1 MKLTK
6 KQLKQIINEELGK
19 VLSEVLPGAAGVKS
33 KRQKR
38 KFIDHTRQL
47 IAEIENLQKEK
58 ATMKEI
64 GVEFGRDWKYDK
76 DNFSVWHDAHQTLKE
91 RLRTLLKGGQHF
103 ENFKFSPNPDYQ
115 FDSRPEHDIGSLDY
129 SLPKVRELHQKVQ
142 GFLSRLATYVQK
154 FARRQWRADS
164 APSSESRYEN
174 ATTWSLLPD
183 EDRDFIVDYL
193 VHSQKTFTKPSLYKA
208 RNPGLTRHN

>member
-19 VLSEVLPGAAGVKS
+19 VLKEALPGEAAVRS

-38 KFIDHTRQL
+38 RFIEHTRQL
-47 IAEIENLQKEK
+47 IAEIENFQKEK

-64 GVEFGRDWKYDK
+64 EAMFARDWKYDQ
-76 DNFSVWHDAHQTLKE
+76 DNFSVWHGAHQTLKE
-91 RLRTLLKGGQHF
+91 RLRTLLKSGQHF

-115 FDSRPEHDIGSLDY
+115 FDSRPKHDIGSFTH
-129 SLPKVRELHQKVQ
+129 SPPKHKELHQKVQ
-142 GFLSRLATYVQK
+142 GFLSRLAIYVQK
-154 FARRQWRADS
+154 FARRQWHADS
-164 APSSESRYEN
+164 APSSEKEYEN

-183 EDRDFIVDYL
+183 EDRDFILEYL
-193 VHSQKTFTKPSLYKA
+193 DHSRKTFTKPW
-208 RNPGLTRHN
+208 